1 MAGFSGYLQ
10 ANEAEMEIS
19 MKKKSI
25 MIWIMACA
33 FASALMGCGGKADT
47 APESSGEGEAEEFV
61 YVAEYE
67 ELGEEG
73 YGVGS
78 VIIGEDGTV
87 FYTIA
92 NEDETRLAVRKT
104 DGEEEQIPVDLEE
117 NTAVNAIGKD
127 TEGNLL
133 LGLVQS
139 SGNGAESTVEKV
151 SIRKIK
157 PDGTVIQEIDT
168 GKALLKEPDFYIQS
182 LLEDKEGNYYIC
194 YGKGI
199 YVLKPDG
206 EPYFKADAGTY
217 ISNMFSI
224 KGEKVVAAYYGD
236 IGWELQE
243 VDMAGKGLKPM
254 DSQVAFDYGTY
265 QGGGNR
271 ADILYTEGTKLYT
284 YNMGEEKPTEI
295 LNWVDSDIDST
306 SLQDFA
312 ILEDGKVVAVS
323 MDINAEISKGE
334 MAVLTRKNRSEVPE
348 KIVLTYGTLYV
359 PYFVKTDVVAF
370 NKQSEKYRIEIKEY
384 GEGDKDYETMMNL
397 WSADLSSGNGPDII
411 DMYYCPVG
419 LKELVDMGVVEDLY
433 PYLDKDEELNRDDYI
448 ENAMKAYELDGK
460 LYAIM
465 RCFGISTVIGK
476 VSDVGEGSTWTLDDV
491 FALMDAK
498 GSNAELFEYT
508 TKYNALQM
516 MMQTNEDLFVDE
528 ESGECNFEDEEFIKI
543 LEFANR
549 FPKEV
554 EYDPNAPG
562 AMEKIRNG
570 ELLLIKDSVT
580 SVQQY
585 QLYEYQFGE
594 PVNLIGYPTT
604 KESGTMIEPN
614 GTKAAMNVNS
624 ENKEGV
630 WEFFRFLLEKERQ
643 ENLQSANGGFPVMR
657 SALEKQ
663 FEKDMQAE
671 YYEDVDGEKKEKPKG
686 WWSAGK
692 NGEVTVEVYA
702 ASKEQTDKVREMIET
717 AQKHHVDSK
726 MLEIIMEEAQSYFDG
741 QKSVQE
747 AASLIQSRMQIYI
760 NEKR

>member
-1 MAGFSGYLQ
+1 
-10 ANEAEMEIS
+10 
-19 MKKKSI
+19 MKKRSV
-25 MIWIMACA
+25 MIWGMACMA
-33 FASALMGCGGKADT
+33 VYALTGCGGKGETAPDT
-47 APESSGEGEAEEFV
+47 AGEGQEKENDFV
-61 YVAEYE
+61 YVAEYG
-67 ELGEEG
+67 ELGEDG
-73 YGVGS
+73 YGVGNAI
-78 VIIGEDGTV
+78 VGQDGTV
-87 FYTIA
+87 FYT
-92 NEDETRLAVRKT
+92 EVSEEETRLAARKI
-104 DGEEEQIPVDLEE
+104 DGMKEEIPVELEE
-117 NTAVNAIGKD
+117 NTTIGAIGKD

-133 LGLVQS
+133 LGLQRS
-139 SGNGAESTVEKV
+139 SGSGAESAIENV

-168 GKALLKEPDFYIQS
+168 GKALLKESDFYIQS
-182 LLEDKEGNYYIC
+182 LLEDKDGNYYIC

-206 EPYFKADAGTY
+206 EPYFNVDAGTY

-236 IGWELQE
+236 RGFELQE
-243 VDMAGKGLKPM
+243 VDMAGKSLKAL
-254 DSQVAFDYGTY
+254 DSQIAFEYGTY
-265 QGGGNR
+265 QSGGDG

-295 LNWVDSDIDST
+295 LNWVDSDIDSG
-306 SLQDFA
+306 SLQDFV

-323 MDINAEISKGE
+323 IDWSSETGKGE
-334 MAVLTRKNRSEVPE
+334 MAVLTKEDRSEVPE

-370 NKQSEKYRIEIKEY
+370 NKQSDKYRIEIKEY
-384 GEGDKDYETMMNL
+384 GEGEKDYETMMNL
-397 WSADLSSGNGPDII
+397 WSADLSSGEGPDII

-433 PYLDKDEELNRDDYI
+433 PYLDGDAELKREDYI

-476 VSDVGEGSTWTLDDV
+476 VSDVGTGSTWTLDDV

-498 GSNAELFEYT
+498 GPGTELFEYT

-516 MMQTNEDLFVDE
+516 MMQTNEDLFVNWDK
-528 ESGECNFEDEEFIKI
+528 GECNFEDAEFIKI

-549 FPKEV
+549 FPGEV
-554 EYDPNAPG
+554 EYDPNGPSD
-562 AMEKIRNG
+562 MEKIRSG
-570 ELLLIKDSVT
+570 ELLLLKEAVT

-585 QLYEYQFGE
+585 QLYEYKFGE

-604 KESGTMIEPN
+604 KASGTMIEPN
-614 GTKAAMNVNS
+614 GTTAAMNANS
-624 ENKEGV
+624 KNKEGV

-643 ENLQSANGGFPVMR
+643 ENLQSANAGFPVMC

-663 FEKDMQAE
+663 FEKDMQTE
-671 YYEDVDGEKKEKPKG
+671 YYEDVDGEKKERPKS
-686 WWSAGK
+686 WWTTGR

-702 ASKEQTDKVREMIET
+702 ATKEQIDKVRGMIET
-717 AQKHHVDSK
+717 AEANHIDSK
-726 MLEIIMEEAQSYFDG
+726 MLEIIMDEAKSYFDG
-741 QKSVQE
+741 QKSAQE
-747 AASLIQSRMQIYI
+747 TASLIQNRMQIYV